1 MSGARES
8 QGYVIAVIILVLL
21 SLVLALVAFL
31 GWSSAG
37 EHASVREKLEDQQ
50 KFNEAY
56 LKIEDYK
63 IQALLGMIGDEGKT
77 PDDIKTAVNLMN
89 TAATSGTFE
98 TSERQQLNDLVANF
112 RKIEERYQAE
122 VLDTLVTVDGVD
134 VKQATY
140 RQRIRNLVVAVG
152 KKVNENNIQIRQ
164 TVDAENTA
172 AVKIKEKD
180 EQLKV
185 AEDAALEAQKLL
197 AETNAAKLA
206 SEKELKEE
214 LASATEK
221 LTEKIG
227 AFDEFKQVSSKME
240 RDFTKQVLTLDTEI
254 ADLQRR
260 IRRFTSQSYEYADA
274 RITNVSSPLHTV
286 FLDIGANDG
295 LAVNRTFSIYDAS
308 VTNFED
314 APIKGSIEIISLR
327 ESSCEAR
334 IKEED
339 PTNPILRGDQALS
352 PTWDPGVTVRY
363 ALSGRFDLDGDKFDD
378 TDKLIREIERNGGK
392 VVVRHDEEGNISG
405 ELNTSIDFLVEGNT
419 SLIDESGVINAMKQ
433 MKEDAEK
440 YTVTELELDKLL
452 KQMGLGA
459 RITTKKYDLP
469 PGGFSPRPSKNSDR

>member
-1 MSGARES
+1 MSAARES

-37 EHASVREKLEDQQ
+37 EHASVREKLEEQQ

-77 PDDIKTAVNLMN
+77 PDDIKTSVNLMN

-122 VLDTLVTVDGVD
+122 VLDTLVTIDGVD

-140 RQRIRNLVVAVG
+140 RERIRNLVNVVA
-152 KKVNENNIQIRQ
+152 KKVNQNVVQIRQ
-164 TVDAENTA
+164 TSDAEKTA
-172 AVKIKEKD
+172 EVKIKEKD
-180 EQLKV
+180 EELKV
-185 AEDAALEAQKLL
+185 AQAAALEAQKLL
-197 AETNAAKLA
+197 AETNALKLA
-206 SEKELKEE
+206 SEKELKNEV
-214 LASATEK
+214 AAATEK

-227 AFDEFKQVSSKME
+227 AFDEFKQVASKME
-240 RDFTKQVLTLDTEI
+240 RDFTKQVQTLDTEV
-254 ADLQRR
+254 ANLQRR
-260 IRRFTSQSYEYADA
+260 IRRFTTQSFEYADA
-274 RITNVSSPLHTV
+274 KITNVSSPLHTV
-286 FLDIGANDG
+286 FLDIGSRDG

-334 IKEED
+334 IKDED

-352 PTWDPGVTVRY
+352 PVWDPGVTVRY
-363 ALSGRFDLDGDKFDD
+363 ALSGRFDMDGDKFDD
-378 TDKLIREIERNGGK
+378 TDKLIREIERNGGE
-392 VVVRHDEEGNISG
+392 VVVRHDEEGNITG
-405 ELNTSIDFLVEGNT
+405 ELNTSIDFLVEGNKT
-419 SLIDESGVINAMKQ
+419 LIDEPGIINAMKK
-433 MKEDAEK
+433 MREDADK
-440 YTVTELELDKLL
+440 YTVTELEMDKLL
-452 KQMGLGA
+452 KQMGQSSRA
-459 RITTKKYDLP
+459 TTVKFDIDA
-469 PGGFSPRPSKNSDR
+469 GGFSPRSNKNSDR